1 LRLTLPAI
9 FAPPSSRAQSEH
21 VWSLF
26 AYPIARTS
34 YHQRVPPII
43 IAGIPLPC
51 SRSARSE
58 QSRFSLFRT
67 GLAPSPCQLRS
78 RSKPASCFRH
88 RVPLS
93 GVHLPLR
100 LMSRW
105 PSSSAAPHSPPCPEE
120 LTGDPLPGFDAAT
133 CHWSCWR
140 LRGARSTPLSPS
152 RRGSFSAAE
161 AYSTHTPGGRGSALI
176 DADLIKGL

>member
-1 LRLTLPAI
+1 MVIVRSPD
-9 FAPPSSRAQSEH
+9 SSH
-21 VWSLF
+21 
-26 AYPIARTS
+26 I
-34 YHQRVPPII
+34 VPP
-43 IAGIPLPC
+43 AGSSHNYCRYSAPVQPFRPL
-51 SRSARSE
+51 
-58 QSRFSLFRT
+58 RT
-67 GLAPSPCQLRS
+67 VALLAVSYRPAPSPCQLRS